1 MPKKRKTQIPST
13 GSPVLDAWALV
24 SQLESQGVDV
34 RSELDKAFGT
44 TEVRIVDP
52 TAPVSEAGLPLIPR
66 RWIAGL
72 GPEKVADLFYDW
84 VLSTAGRGRA
94 DWGLAAQRL
103 HAMPQPWRLIY
114 TVCWLQAEVDNGGHE
129 SFFSNGGGEFD
140 DETEADLRFIGAER
154 FLKLF
159 SKARQFYYSAPT
171 DYTERIPEVEPHDD
185 AFYAQP
191 RNPSVLV
198 GEYVLSHLADYCI
211 D

>member
-34 RSELDKAFGT
+34 RAELNKAFGT
-44 TEVRIVDP
+44 TEVRSVDS

-66 RWIAGL
+66 RWIADL
-72 GPEKVADLFYDW
+72 GPKKVADLLYDW

-94 DWGLAAQRL
+94 DSDLTSQRL

-129 SFFSNGGGEFD
+129 QFFSNGRGEFD
-140 DETEADLRFIGAER
+140 DETEADLRFIGAEQ

-159 SKARQFYYSAPT
+159 TEARRFYYSAPA
-171 DYTERIPEVEPHDD
+171 DYTERIPEVEPLDD
-185 AFYAQP
+185 AFYKAKKRP
-191 RNPSVLV
+191 CVLV
-198 GEYVLSHLADYCI
+198 GEYVLSHLAEYCV